1 MDANQRHA
9 QAQHEVRQTSR
20 EDAPTGWRKK
30 ERGLKAKGNY
40 CQLERR
46 VCVRVSGTARPSGDN
61 VRDHIDS
68 RGNWKRKRLY
78 RAQPTAM
85 YAGRMRRVLIRRC

>member
-30 ERGLKAKGNY
+30 ARLPEEWAEGQEKIAVRLRGWIRAMRRRRRRLPLRDRLHRRLIRVKLKAKG
-40 CQLERR
+40 E
-46 VCVRVSGTARPSGDN
+46 
-61 VRDHIDS
+61 
-68 RGNWKRKRLY
+68 
-78 RAQPTAM
+78 
-85 YAGRMRRVLIRRC
+85 